1 MTSPASLR
9 HIACRGLQRRARGF
23 TLVEI
28 IAVVALIALAT
39 AVVAVSVGTGLEG
52 ARVRAASKEVA
63 AALRFTRT
71 QAIVKREAQVL
82 IVDVE
87 NRTYQAPGRGVI
99 ELPRQLD
106 IKLLTASEELLDDG
120 VGQIRFFPD
129 GSSTGGHI
137 ELMRGDA
144 VWRIDV
150 GWLTGEVLLR
160 PPGDRG

>member
-1 MTSPASLR
+1 MTPSPSLR
-9 HIACRGLQRRARGF
+9 CTIGGGHRRRVRGF

-39 AVVAVSVGTGLEG
+39 TVVVVSVGTGLEG

-82 IVDVE
+82 VVDVE
-87 NRTYQAPGRGVI
+87 NRTYKAPGREAI
-99 ELPRQLD
+99 ALPRQLE
-106 IKLLTASEELLDDG
+106 IKLLTAAEELLDDG